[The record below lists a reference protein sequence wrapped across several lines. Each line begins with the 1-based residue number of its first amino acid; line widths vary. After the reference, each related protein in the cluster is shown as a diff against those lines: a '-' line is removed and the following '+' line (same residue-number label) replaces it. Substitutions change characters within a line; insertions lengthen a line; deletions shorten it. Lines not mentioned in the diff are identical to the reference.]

1 MLQTERIGQ
10 GARNVRHDERP
21 DRRTAGLR
29 EAIPPGLCGIRN
41 ASPLEQAR
49 TWRANAGGCPGS
61 GARLAHRG
69 QPRSAAVGGT
79 DRTGLPC
86 HSLRNDA
93 TITSHCLWWRCGAGT
108 PACWVET
115 HLDPLR
121 ERHPPSRQSRR
132 RRHECLRHVMA
143 QVNFPNCPKS
153 PAATKKIDRRTFWD
167 TPGACGEAALCHYRR
182 EWQPLLSLNSAMSK

>member
-121 ERHPPSRQSRR
+121 ERHPPSRSAEKSLGAADTSVCATSWLRSISPTVR
-132 RRHECLRHVMA
+132 NHRRHVRALQQET
-143 QVNFPNCPKS
+143 KS
-153 PAATKKIDRRTFWD
+153 VAIGCEIRLGAVKK
-167 TPGACGEAALCHYRR
+167 
-182 EWQPLLSLNSAMSK
+182 